1 MPSTSAHKAAVSSA
15 TGADAAQALA
25 GLLSAPSLEAFA
37 RCLLALLPT
46 AADGPP
52 PRLLY
57 ALRWPDAIHAVP
69 AGAEGLELALAEAA
83 LTAPEGRQLSP
94 DRRRQA
100 TLLAAH
106 SGGGAVVLLAAPG
119 QLPQLPHW
127 PLEALLPLL
136 SARLQELIEIA
147 LLHDSVRQL
156 EHTERVQRALFA
168 ITEMAA
174 EEEDRAAML
183 RGLHGIVG
191 GLMYAENF
199 YIALHDAHAGTVEF
213 IYFADAHDSRLAL
226 ELDKPRPLE
235 DMRHGLTWHVL
246 TSGQALRGDLDEI
259 EAQVRGRAP
268 LRRQGAEARHWL
280 GVPMLEGTEVRG
292 VIAVQTYNEAVQF
305 TAADQALLSYVGSHI
320 LTALERRRSRAEL
333 EALVAARTEELA
345 QANAVLTSEVQERE
359 RGERLQAALYRI
371 AELAGKDI
379 GIAEF
384 CAVMH
389 AIVGSLIPAQNF
401 YIALVSDDGG
411 TLNFPYF
418 ADETPGAPVSR
429 PMGNGITEYLIRIG
443 EPLLTDRPGIYALA
457 AAGHCE
463 VMGTAALSWLGV
475 PLIGAR
481 GVIGAVVVQSYRP
494 EVTYGANDQS
504 LLAFVSYHIASSL
517 ERRRAAADLRA
528 SHQLLEQRVEQ
539 RTRELREQ
547 IQAREAIQAQL
558 EHQVLHD
565 ALTGL
570 PNRGYLRDRLQRVLG
585 RARRHPGQEFALLY
599 LDVDRFKV
607 INDSLGHSAG
617 DAVLVEVAQ
626 RFLGCV
632 RENDVVARLSGDEF
646 AILLEDYVDPDTPT
660 LVAQRIIQSMAAPIA
675 LPESSVQPSVS
686 IGITLGGADTAGS
699 EELLRSADTAMYRA
713 KAAGRNRFQY
723 FEEGLELA
731 SKAQLALEL
740 DLRQALARCEFE
752 PYFQAIV
759 DLHSG
764 ATLGYEALMRWR
776 HPRRGLLGPAEFLHV
791 AEDSGMIE
799 DIDWQVFER
808 ACRGLQALG
817 PGAGFVT
824 LNVSPRHFG
833 SENFAER
840 LVAMIEAQGLS
851 PGRVHIELTEGTLLR
866 NPERVRNA
874 LEQLHARG
882 VQTALDDFG
891 TGYSSLS
898 YLHQFPLQMLKID
911 RSFVMTLQQD
921 GAGSGE
927 AIVSAILAMAR
938 SLDLEVVA
946 EGIETEAQRS
956 RLAELGC
963 RLGQGYLFA
972 RPQPLAP
979 LLEAHRAAA
988 VG

>member
-1 MPSTSAHKAAVSSA
+1 MSPSTRTHTAFVQVP
-15 TGADAAQALA
+15 TADALTR
-25 GLLSAPSLEAFA
+25 LLSAPSLDAFM
-37 RCLLALLPT
+37 RCLLDVLPRVR
-46 AADGPP
+46 GSMP

-57 ALRWPDAIHAVP
+57 ALRWPESIHSIPV
-69 AGAEGLELALAEAA
+69 GAEGLELALAESA
-83 LTAPEGRQLSP
+83 LTATEGVEYSHDRQ
-94 DRRRQA
+94 RQA

-106 SGGGAVVLLAAPG
+106 SGGGAVVLLGAPG
-119 QLPQLPHW
+119 QLPSLPGW
-127 PLEALLPLL
+127 PAETLRPLL

-174 EEEDRAAML
+174 EEEDRTAML

-191 GLMYAENF
+191 RLMYAENF
-199 YIALHDAHAGTVEF
+199 YIALLDAEKQTAEF
-213 IYFADAHDSRLAL
+213 IYFADANDESLAV
-226 ELDKPRPLE
+226 ELYQPQPLE
-235 DMRHGLTWHVL
+235 HFRHRLTWHVL
-246 TSGQALRGDLDEI
+246 TGGQALRGSLDEI
-259 EAQVRGRAP
+259 ERQVRGP
-268 LRRQGAEARHWL
+268 LRRFGTEPYSWL
-280 GVPMLEGTEVRG
+280 GVPMIGAGQVRG
-292 VIAVQTYNEAVQF
+292 MIAVQTYTEAIHF

-345 QANAVLTSEVQERE
+345 QANAVLTTEVQERE

-389 AIVGSLIPAQNF
+389 AIVGNLIPAQNF

-411 TLNFPYF
+411 TLHFPYF
-418 ADETPGAPVSR
+418 ADETPGVPVSR
-429 PMGNGITEYLIRIG
+429 PMGNGITEYLIRKG
-443 EPLLTDRPGIYALA
+443 EPVLSDCEGIYALA

-481 GVIGAVVVQSYRP
+481 GVLGAVVVQSYRP

-517 ERRRAAADLRA
+517 ERRRAAADMRA

-585 RARRHPGQEFALLY
+585 RVRRHRGQEFALLY

-617 DAVLVEVAQ
+617 DAVLIEVAQ
-626 RFLGCV
+626 RFLSCV

-646 AILLEDYVDPDTPT
+646 AILLEDYEDPETPT
-660 LVAQRIIQSMAAPIA
+660 LVAQRVIESMAAAIT
-675 LPESSVQPSVS
+675 LPESTVQPSVS
-686 IGITLGGADTAGS
+686 IGIALGSAATPGS

-713 KAAGRNRFQY
+713 KAAGRNRYQY

-740 DLRQALARCEFE
+740 DLRQALGRCEFE

-759 DLHSG
+759 DLDGG
-764 ATLGYEALMRWR
+764 ATVGYEALMRWR
-776 HPRRGLLGPAEFLHV
+776 HPSRGLLAPAEFLHV

-799 DIDWQVFER
+799 AIDWQVFER
-808 ACRGLQALG
+808 ACQGLESLG
-817 PGAGFVT
+817 PDAGFVT
-824 LNVSPRHFG
+824 LNVSPRHFDN
-833 SENFAER
+833 EDFADR
-840 LVAMIEAQGLS
+840 LVEMIEAQGLS

-866 NPERVRNA
+866 NPERVRHA
-874 LEQLHARG
+874 LERLHARG

-911 RSFVMTLQQD
+911 RSFVTPLQQD
-921 GAGSGE
+921 AGGSSE
-927 AIVSAILAMAR
+927 AIVSAILAMAH
-938 SLDLEVVA
+938 SLHLEVVA
-946 EGIETEAQRS
+946 EGIENEAQRA
-956 RLAELGC
+956 RLAQLGC
-963 RLGQGYLFA
+963 RRGQGYLFA
-972 RPQPLAP
+972 RPQPLTP
-979 LLEAHRAAA
+979 LLEARRA
-988 VG
+988 VD

>member
-259 EAQVRGRAP
+259 EVQVRGRAP

-539 RTRELREQ
+539 RTRELSTTLNELAIANERLRESSL
-547 IQAREAIQAQL
+547 R
-558 EHQVLHD
+558 D
-565 ALTGL
+565 GLTGVF
-570 PNRGYLRDRLQRVLG
+570 NRRYFDSTFEPMRDDCRAKGRDFSVLVADIDHFKQINDG
-585 RARRHPGQEFALLY
+585 AGHLIGDDCLHLAASVIERTVGDSGQVVRYGGEEFVVLMP
-599 LDVDRFKV
+599 DVDEIEMRSKANS
-607 INDSLGHSAG
+607 IRA
-617 DAVLVEVAQ
+617 
-626 RFLGCV
+626 
-632 RENDVVARLSGDEF
+632 
-646 AILLEDYVDPDTPT
+646 AIASSPLLTNGVPIPMTIS
-660 LVAQRIIQSMAAPIA
+660 VGGAHAAPGDSIA
-675 LPESSVQPSVS
+675 AMDLLQQ
-686 IGITLGGADTAGS
+686 AD
-699 EELLRSADTAMYRA
+699 EAMYRA
-713 KAAGRNRFQY
+713 KHQGRNR
-723 FEEGLELA
+723 
-731 SKAQLALEL
+731 
-740 DLRQALARCEFE
+740 
-752 PYFQAIV
+752 V
-759 DLHSG
+759 
-764 ATLGYEALMRWR
+764 
-776 HPRRGLLGPAEFLHV
+776 V
-791 AEDSGMIE
+791 
-799 DIDWQVFER
+799 
-808 ACRGLQALG
+808 
-817 PGAGFVT
+817 
-824 LNVSPRHFG
+824 
-833 SENFAER
+833 
-840 LVAMIEAQGLS
+840 
-851 PGRVHIELTEGTLLR
+851 VH
-866 NPERVRNA
+866 
-874 LEQLHARG
+874 
-882 VQTALDDFG
+882 
-891 TGYSSLS
+891 
-898 YLHQFPLQMLKID
+898 
-911 RSFVMTLQQD
+911 
-921 GAGSGE
+921 
-927 AIVSAILAMAR
+927 
-938 SLDLEVVA
+938 
-946 EGIETEAQRS
+946 
-956 RLAELGC
+956 
-963 RLGQGYLFA
+963 
-972 RPQPLAP
+972 
-979 LLEAHRAAA
+979 
-988 VG
+988 